1 MRKSDK
7 DKEGLLYLNFQFSK
21 PVSSKKTGATLKQ
34 LQFATLVLETVEK
47 KLSRRL
53 N

>member
-21 PVSSKKTGATLKQ
+21 PVSSKKNWRDT
-34 LQFATLVLETVEK
+34 ETIAIRDFSV
-47 KLSRRL
+47 RDR
-53 N
+53 